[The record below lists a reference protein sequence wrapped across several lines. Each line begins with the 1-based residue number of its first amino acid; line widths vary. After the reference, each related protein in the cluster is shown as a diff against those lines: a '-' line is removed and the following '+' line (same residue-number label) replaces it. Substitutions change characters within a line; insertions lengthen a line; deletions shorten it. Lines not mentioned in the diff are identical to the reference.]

1 MKDFHGELR
10 TAIVEAIRK
19 ARGDMAA
26 EFGSD
31 SIHGFALCTDDNV
44 MTLFAAVCTKSWV
57 AEREPGY
64 KGIGS
69 IYVEW
74 NQSAGDQHFETVSKI
89 IQALADTESSN
100 EEQRFESLTL
110 ALEDCRNEGLFES
123 DTLLICGNT
132 DGVGDLEVDAITRL
146 NSPDAAARIA
156 EDLVLTLPTAASDET
171 APANA
176 ESGRRKDSGISKLVS
191 AVSQLFRSGSKRSAA
206 MEIIPGRG
214 VTRCEIGSPKESAL
228 EVFGKPKNV
237 NGKYFE
243 FPGMGVDVAWNRKKE
258 VVLIVFFFRYEGYKS
273 FNGKTREGIGEHS
286 SLQQVLDT
294 YGVPDRQDQGPTSS
308 GTTYEHL
315 YYDRLGLEINFRH
328 SKLESIRVD
337 PVIEPKQ

>member
-1 MKDFHGELR
+1 MTDFHAELR

-44 MTLFAAVCTKSWV
+44 MTLFSAVCTKSWV
-57 AEREPGY
+57 AEREPGC

-69 IYVEW
+69 IYTEW
-74 NQSAGDQHFETVSKI
+74 NQSAGDQHFEAVSKI
-89 IQALADTESSN
+89 LEALSETESSN
-100 EEQRFESLTL
+100 EEQRFASLTL

-123 DTLLICGNT
+123 DTLLICGDT
-132 DGVGDLEVDAITRL
+132 DGVGDLEVDAIARL
-146 NSPDAAARIA
+146 NSPDVAARIA
-156 EDLVLTLPTAASDET
+156 EDLMVDLPSVAPDET

-176 ESGRRKDSGISKLVS
+176 ESGRRKDSGISKLVG
-191 AVSQLFRSGSKRSAA
+191 AVSQLFRNGSKRSAA

-214 VTRCEIGSPKESAL
+214 VTRCEMGSPKESAL
-228 EVFGKPKNV
+228 EVFGKPKNM
-237 NGKYFE
+237 NEKYFE
-243 FPGMGVDVAWNRKKE
+243 FPGMGVDVEWNRKKE
-258 VVLIVFFFRYEGYKS
+258 VDLIVFYFQREGYKK

-294 YGVPDRQDQGPTSS
+294 YGVPDSQDQGPTSS
-308 GTTYEHL
+308 GTTYETL
-315 YYDRLGLEINFRH
+315 YYHRLGLIIDFRH